1 MRKFKT
7 IMSVL
12 FLLSILSGC
21 GGSKETA
28 VSVEDKAEP
37 VKNNIVT
44 IANDVE
50 LSSMDTGVA
59 TDGTAFE
66 AIAATI
72 EGLYQQDAAGNIIPG
87 MAIKEEVSED
97 GKTRIFTLRDA
108 KWSNGQPV
116 TANDFVFAWRR
127 LADPKTASQYGY
139 MVEVAGVK
147 NAAAVQKGEKAASEL
162 GIIAVDSK
170 TLKIELDYPVPFF
183 DQLVSFPVYYPINE
197 EFYNKYKEQYAL
209 TPEAILANGPFKMT
223 EWNQGANYTMVK
235 NEQYYDADK
244 VKIDGL
250 NFQVVKDAQSA
261 MVAFEQG
268 TVDYVKLTG
277 EMVEQ
282 YRNSPEFINTL
293 GGYLWYLSPNQKVAG
308 LENLNLRMAL
318 ALSFDKEQ
326 IAEYLLKDGSIA
338 ANFAVPVKLA
348 VGPDGK
354 DFRETA
360 PTYLNTNK
368 EKAKEYFEKAKV
380 ELGKDKFSYELLF
393 EDTEASKKVAEY
405 LKSEIETNLVGMTIN
420 LKQQP
425 KKARLQLMRNKTYD
439 IGLTRWGP
447 DYADPMTYLD
457 LWITGGSSN
466 YGNWSNEKYDKLI
479 FDVSKG
485 DLTGKPLERWE
496 ALKEAEKVCLD
507 DAAIIPVYQT
517 GSAVMINKNL
527 TGFEFHSVGIPTIYK
542 NIVRK

>member
-139 MVEVAGVK
+139 MVEVAGIK

-162 GIIAVDSK
+162 GITAVDSK

>member
-7 IMSVL
+7 IMLVL

-162 GIIAVDSK
+162 GITAVDSK

>member
-162 GIIAVDSK
+162 GITAVDSK

-183 DQLVSFPVYYPINE
+183 EQLVSFPVYYPINE

>member
-162 GIIAVDSK
+162 GITAVDSK

-496 ALKEAEKVCLD
+496 ALD